1 MAKPSVLF
9 THSSNFLKIEASNSI
24 EQSLARSS
32 FSYRPTPNSTRDQT
46 PAELFS
52 NRLLKTKLDFM
63 RPDLGGKVF
72 DKQSDQKFRI
82 DKVSNVR
89 EVTIGEQLLV

>member
-1 MAKPSVLF
+1 
-9 THSSNFLKIEASNSI
+9 
-24 EQSLARSS
+24 
-32 FSYRPTPNSTRDQT
+32 
-46 PAELFS
+46 
-52 NRLLKTKLDFM
+52 M

-89 EVTIGEQLLV
+89 EVKIGEELLV